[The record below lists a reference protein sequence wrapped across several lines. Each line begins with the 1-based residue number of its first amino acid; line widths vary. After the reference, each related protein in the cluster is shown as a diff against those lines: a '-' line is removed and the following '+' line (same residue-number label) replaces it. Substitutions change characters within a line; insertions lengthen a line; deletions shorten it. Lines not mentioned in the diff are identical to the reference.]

1 MPSMSEFSFDFE
13 WLDPLGARG
22 PELRATWAR
31 LAVSVAGRYP
41 TRVIDEGARTV
52 RDSIY
57 IPLYPIAEWLAAN
70 WWLVLF
76 EMESSERAKDLSY
89 ESRHNLRSAREGYSL
104 PALSFHSVGDFMQL
118 RWDAETLVHHGV
130 QFLESGSAYLKLDDV
145 QRSLWAFITSV
156 VARLDQSDVRDTF
169 LQQEWAAL
177 NSIDQEEADF
187 CVAAAT
193 LGIDPFDVDDSV
205 ASALLDVARTI
216 PASVRREFLAVA
228 SQGDLRRD
236 TSDVAAGI
244 ETARRNR
251 AEVGALTQLRDA
263 MVTLPANGG
272 PPWQQGYAAARH
284 LRNDLRIGNE
294 PLPSFSDVAGA
305 LRINPSSLSEAI
317 VDQPTST
324 RVYEAIVAT
333 NEKAGPA
340 FAVSRR
346 SERAVRFQF
355 CRGLYEFLAGGDGP
369 WLVTRGLSD
378 RQKRNR
384 AFAAEFLAPAAGIR
398 EKISRSSISAEE
410 VDDLAQHYGV
420 ASEAIVHQIA
430 NHHIATVNL

>member
-1 MPSMSEFSFDFE
+1 MSELSLDFE

-22 PELRATWAR
+22 AELRSTWAR
-31 LAVSVAGRYP
+31 LAVNVAGRYP
-41 TRVIDEGARTV
+41 TRMVDEGARTV

-57 IPLYPIAEWLAAN
+57 VPLYPVAEWLAAN
-70 WWLVLF
+70 WWRMLF
-76 EMESSERAKDLSY
+76 EMESSERAKDPSY
-89 ESRHNLRSAREGYSL
+89 DSRHNLRSAREGYSL

-118 RWDAETLVHHGV
+118 RWNAEVLIHHGV
-130 QFLESGSAYLKLDDV
+130 EFLESGSAYLKQSDV
-145 QRSLWAFITSV
+145 HRSLSAFVTSV

-169 LQQEWAAL
+169 LQQEWAAI
-177 NSIDQEEADF
+177 NSIGQEEADF
-187 CVAAAT
+187 CIAAAT
-193 LGIDPFDVDDSV
+193 LGIDPFDVDDAV
-205 ASALLDVARTI
+205 ASALLDVAAVI
-216 PASVRREFLAVA
+216 PSSVRREFLAVA

-236 TSDVAAGI
+236 TSNVAAGI

-251 AEVGALTQLRDA
+251 ADVGALRELRDA
-263 MVTLPANGG
+263 VTTPPLNGG
-272 PPWQQGYAAARH
+272 PPWQQGYSAARH
-284 LRNDLRIGNE
+284 LRADLHIGNE
-294 PLPSFSDVAGA
+294 PLRTFGDVAGA
-305 LRINPSSLSEAI
+305 LRIEPAVLSAAVI
-317 VDQPTST
+317 DQPGPT
-324 RVYEAIVAT
+324 RAYEAIVAT

-384 AFAAEFLAPAAGIR
+384 AFAAEFLAPAAAIR
-398 EKISRSSISAEE
+398 EKVSSSVISAEE

-430 NHHIATVNL
+430 NHDIATVSW